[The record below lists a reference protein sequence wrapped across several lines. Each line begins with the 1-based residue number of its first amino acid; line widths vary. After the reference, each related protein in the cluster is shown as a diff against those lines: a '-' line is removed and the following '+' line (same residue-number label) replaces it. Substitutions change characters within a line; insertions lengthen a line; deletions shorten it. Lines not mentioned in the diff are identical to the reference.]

1 MSIIIHKVKHRR
13 SRKLDLPGSGVTQR
27 VLEPIIM
34 HSCSSEQQ
42 GSIGFPSSPKV
53 QALPAATHA
62 DEGIIVGPGVG
73 IDVGIIVGI
82 IVGVEVVGIIEGPG
96 VGIEVAIAVGP
107 GVGIIVGIIVGGSD
121 VTQRVPEPIIMRT

>member
-1 MSIIIHKVKHRR
+1 
-13 SRKLDLPGSGVTQR
+13 
-27 VLEPIIM
+27 M

-73 IDVGIIVGI
+73 IDVGIDVGIIVGI

-96 VGIEVAIAVGP
+96 VGIEVGIAVGP

-121 VTQRVPEPIIMRT
+121 VTQRVPEPIIMHT

>member
-1 MSIIIHKVKHRR
+1 
-13 SRKLDLPGSGVTQR
+13 
-27 VLEPIIM
+27 M

-62 DEGIIVGPGVG
+62 DEGIIDPGVG

-82 IVGVEVVGIIEGPG
+82 IVGVEVVGINEGPG
-96 VGIEVAIAVGP
+96 VGIEVGIVVGP
-107 GVGIIVGIIVGGSD
+107 GVGLIVGIIVGGSD
-121 VTQRVPEPIIMRT
+121 VTQRVPEPIIMHT